1 MVSKHRCR
9 ASRSS
14 VSCAGRQQGK
24 WSVRASTRVDRPT
37 RPPSSKFLD
46 TSRHDVDNLA
56 PVLSWRDRQPRSSLA
71 SSERAVASRGGNM
84 DKVKDFGVPIL
95 LLLFGVLGK
104 WLVRRGWSLELSFM
118 GPELVLAGLGSDLAH
133 FLDFGSVFLTRSAV
147 PSQADL
153 RRAGL
158 GL

>member
-1 MVSKHRCR
+1 
-9 ASRSS
+9 
-14 VSCAGRQQGK
+14 
-24 WSVRASTRVDRPT
+24 
-37 RPPSSKFLD
+37 
-46 TSRHDVDNLA
+46 
-56 PVLSWRDRQPRSSLA
+56 
-71 SSERAVASRGGNM
+71 M
-84 DKVKDFGVPIL
+84 DKVKDFSVPIL

-158 GL
+158 GLLWTGLYIVGSMGIYLVVVKIHQYFESSPAQVPNPSRFAQFFWLALFCNFVGVVSMAVVVWLLRRF